1 MSRNINILSFEW
13 ENRNRFVRSSSEES
27 TKEPEPSPRQVIV
40 NSSVW
45 QDDWHFRTTP
55 WKEAFIAQVDEKL
68 RKFSYKVSFIFIET
82 DFHLRSLSDC
92 RQPSP
97 WPLLHK
103 KKIIPLCTFLEF
115 CTHLEAN
122 SARSFENAF
131 YKCLRALNIIF
142 LKTSNFWWMSSFL
155 AYLTKHFPSL
165 KFDSAYAVYGTDYR
179 KVIDRKNNC
188 I

>member
-1 MSRNINILSFEW
+1 MDVVLLILFDVDILHLNVLKGRIPGFQWVFSLVFTRVTQYQHW

-103 KKIIPLCTFLEF
+103 KKLYRCVLSLNF
-115 CTHLEAN
+115 
-122 SARSFENAF
+122 
-131 YKCLRALNIIF
+131 ALI
-142 LKTSNFWWMSSFL
+142 
-155 AYLTKHFPSL
+155 
-165 KFDSAYAVYGTDYR
+165 
-179 KVIDRKNNC
+179 
-188 I
+188 